1 MTRPPKTPLI
11 GASILAADFSQMGKE
26 ARSALDAGA
35 DLLHFD
41 VMDGHFVQ
49 NLTMGPDMCRALRK
63 ALPEAFLDVHLM
75 VSDPASFVEPF
86 AACGASHLTFHI
98 EAVPDPT
105 ALAAEVHAAGMTVG
119 LAINPPTDSGVLQWV
134 ELVDLVLIMSVNP
147 GFGGKAFLPAVLDKA
162 KAIGDALRPDQ
173 RLQIDGGVTRETAPA
188 CLAAG
193 CDVLVAGSAIFG
205 APDYGEAIAGLR
217 SSAGILTGRK

>member
-1 MTRPPKTPLI
+1 M
-11 GASILAADFSQMGKE
+11 
-26 ARSALDAGA
+26 
-35 DLLHFD
+35 LHFD

-119 LAINPPTDSGVLQWV
+119 LAINPPTDSGVLPWV

-147 GFGGKAFLPAVLDKA
+147 GFGGQAFIPAVLDKA